1 MGEQVRGRLLIIGGA
16 EDKTGSCLILR
27 RFLELAGGEQTA
39 VAILTTAT
47 EKPRE
52 VATEYRRLF
61 QLGAGEVMSE
71 CKPAGR
77 SGQPPDIVFS
87 RSQRVFFTGG
97 DQLRL
102 TGILGERR

>member
-1 MGEQVRGRLLIIGGA
+1 MGSKQRKTAYHGGA

-47 EKPRE
+47 ENPE

-61 QLGAGEVMSE
+61 LQLGAGEVIHLNVNQRAE
-71 CKPAGR
+71 AGSR
-77 SGQPPDIVFS
+77 QTMAILAGVNGVFS
-87 RSQRVFFTGG
+87 PVATNCA
-97 DQLRL
+97 
-102 TGILGERR
+102 